1 MSDGSEKLSEPSESG
16 SENGIASDICRD
28 FLRNVCRRGK
38 RCKYRHPGEPQS
50 SECKKISEY
59 TFCHD
64 YQNNGCNRPNCK
76 FLHCTREEEDHAR
89 LTGELP
95 PRVVQAASIGIGVD
109 HAEMVAKGGVPLCKD
124 FLKGECHRGQQCKY
138 RHISSAEYEF
148 LQRQSE
154 GREHGGKPEP
164 RFERFDTFEPDLN
177 IKRRRLDHDFPNDGF
192 RQFDNRYPPI
202 SPPIS
207 RPLSYQLIEEEN
219 IMLRKKIDDL
229 KKQVADLTATNE
241 VLLEQNARYR
251 VSKSTVLQTL
261 NTSGV
266 HSTFQAPAF
275 NHINANL
282 AQQMALNG
290 DLTSLTQQQQHQVL
304 QRIVHEAAAL
314 AATRCSIAGQHSLN
328 SVALSMNP
336 SSIVPVSI
344 PQSVSAIQQNNNQ
357 TLTQNIPDMNTPLVS
372 YPITSQGMRMSAGN
386 VAH

>member
-1 MSDGSEKLSEPSESG
+1 
-16 SENGIASDICRD
+16 
-28 FLRNVCRRGK
+28 
-38 RCKYRHPGEPQS
+38 
-50 SECKKISEY
+50 
-59 TFCHD
+59 
-64 YQNNGCNRPNCK
+64 
-76 FLHCTREEEDHAR
+76 
-89 LTGELP
+89 
-95 PRVVQAASIGIGVD
+95 
-109 HAEMVAKGGVPLCKD
+109 
-124 FLKGECHRGQQCKY
+124 
-138 RHISSAEYEF
+138 
-148 LQRQSE
+148 
-154 GREHGGKPEP
+154 
-164 RFERFDTFEPDLN
+164 
-177 IKRRRLDHDFPNDGF
+177 
-192 RQFDNRYPPI
+192 
-202 SPPIS
+202 
-207 RPLSYQLIEEEN
+207 
-219 IMLRKKIDDL
+219 MLRKKIDDL

-251 VSKSTVLQTL
+251 VSKSAVLQTL